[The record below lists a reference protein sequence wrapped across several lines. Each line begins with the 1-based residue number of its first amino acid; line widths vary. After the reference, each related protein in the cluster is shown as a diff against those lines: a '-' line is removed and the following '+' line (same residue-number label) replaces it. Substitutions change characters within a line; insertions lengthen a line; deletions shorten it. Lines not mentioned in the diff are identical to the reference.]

1 MNKNFDP
8 CRTQDIEAL
17 RSRLNLEHVGKAK
30 GVSAETLAG
39 WLQVPARSVRAMITE
54 LRRME
59 LPVCGHPKT
68 GYFIAETAEEL
79 EETCAFLRR
88 RAMHSLTLEAA
99 LRKMS
104 LQFLVGQLEFDLR
117 EAGAQRNHR
126 EARQ

>member
-1 MNKNFDP
+1 MTFDP

-17 RSRLNLEHVGKAK
+17 RSRLNLRHVGKAK
-30 GVSAETLAG
+30 GVTAETLAG
-39 WLQVPARSVRAMITE
+39 WLHVSTRGVRKMITE

-59 LPVCGHPKT
+59 LPVCGHPST
-68 GYFIAETAEEL
+68 GYFIAETKEEL

-117 EAGAQRNHR
+117 EAGARADLKER
-126 EARQ
+126 RQ